1 MSDGPAPLGP
11 CHSCGEQT
19 VLTPD
24 NPVSAIL
31 PAAKAPSPL
40 RPLPRLVSVVVP
52 LYNEEET
59 VPALCDRVFSVLN
72 SLGCSAEMVAVDDG
86 STDRTR
92 ERLVARARAEPRLRI
107 LALSRNFGLQAAIAA
122 GLAQAEGDAVVL
134 MDGDLQDPPELI
146 PRLLEE
152 WRAGAHVVYATKR
165 TRAERGLRRLSF
177 ELFHRLFRGIG
188 AIALPLQAGTFSLV
202 DRRVLD
208 VINRLP
214 EHNRYLPGIRSWVG
228 FRQVAVPYDR
238 EARATGVPQMGFS
251 DLLQLALDGLFG
263 FSYVPVKAVTLI
275 GLLACGM
282 GLILSVWVLYERFV
296 THTAI
301 LGWPSLM
308 IAICLIGGAL
318 LVSVGI
324 LGEYVVRIY
333 DEVRARPNFVV
344 GEVIRFGT
352 EESAVPAA
360 PLAERQRG

>member
-1 MSDGPAPLGP
+1 M
-11 CHSCGEQT
+11 
-19 VLTPD
+19 LTPD
-24 NPVSAIL
+24 KPVGANLSAAGV
-31 PAAKAPSPL
+31 PVPL
-40 RPLPRLVSVVVP
+40 RPLPRLLSVVVP
-52 LYNEEET
+52 LCNEEGT
-59 VPALCDRVFSVLN
+59 VPALCDRVFSVLRA
-72 SLGCSAEMVAVDDG
+72 LGCPVEVVAVDDG

-92 ERLVARARAEPRLRI
+92 ERLVERARAEPRLRI

-122 GLAQAEGDAVVL
+122 GLAQVEGDAVVL

-146 PRLLEE
+146 PRLLAE
-152 WRAGAHVVYATKR
+152 WRGGAHVVYATKR

-177 ELFHRLFRGIG
+177 EVFHRLFRGMG

-238 EARATGVPQMGFS
+238 EARATGVPQMGFLR
-251 DLLQLALDGLFG
+251 LLQLALDGLFG

-275 GLLACGM
+275 GLLACAV
-282 GLILSVWVLYERFV
+282 GLVFSVWVLVERFV

-308 IAICLIGGAL
+308 IAICFIGGAQ

-333 DEVRARPNFVV
+333 DEVRARPNFVI
-344 GEVIRFGT
+344 GEVIRFGAG
-352 EESAVPAA
+352 ESALPAGPSPA
-360 PLAERQRG
+360 SERQPG

>member
-1 MSDGPAPLGP
+1 MSD
-11 CHSCGEQT
+11 E
-19 VLTPD
+19 
-24 NPVSAIL
+24 
-31 PAAKAPSPL
+31 
-40 RPLPRLVSVVVP
+40 RPLPRLLSVVVP
-52 LYNEEET
+52 LYNEEGT
-59 VPALCDRVFSVLN
+59 VPALCDRTLAVLR
-72 SLGCSAEMVAVDDG
+72 SLGCPTELVAVDDG

-92 ERLVARARAEPRLRI
+92 ERLIERARADASMRI
-107 LALSRNFGLQAAIAA
+107 VALSRNFGLQAAIAA
-122 GLAQAEGDAVVL
+122 GLAQAHGEAVVL

-146 PRLLEE
+146 PRLLAE
-152 WRAGAHVVYATKR
+152 WRGGAHVVYATKR
-165 TRAERGLRRLSF
+165 TRAERGARRLAF
-177 ELFHRLFRGIG
+177 ELFHRLFRGMG
-188 AIALPLQAGTFSLV
+188 SIALPLQAGTFSLV

-238 EARATGVPQMGFS
+238 EARASGTPQMGFTR
-251 DLLQLALDGLFG
+251 LVQLALDGLFG

-275 GLLACGM
+275 GFAACGL
-282 GLILSVWVLYERFV
+282 GLLFTAWVLVERFV

-308 IAICLIGGAL
+308 IAVCFIGGAQ

-344 GEVIRFGT
+344 GEVIRFGAG
-352 EESAVPAA
+352 EGAA
-360 PLAERQRG
+360 PADPASPAGRARG